1 MAVHAGGRSAVNPRE
16 ELAKWMGARQK
27 HHSEYVKLLN
37 DRKTEIHN
45 IEIDHGPRSDIYVAA
60 LREFERHDQQ
70 FDRLQAVVR
79 RPINSLAVPP
89 WIFWLLALGLAVLEA
104 PVNKFLFDYAI
115 QGTNLTS
122 YLVSTAFAILLLLLA
137 HLGGRC
143 IRQVWSEYRRR
154 IVWSNLIIAC
164 LALVVLAIL
173 ISILTIGRARYSA
186 GAADPGLNGLFSD
199 IGGQVS
205 QHGFF
210 SSLLNAF
217 SDVSALIL
225 FTVNFGGVTIATL
238 LGFFSHDP
246 DKDFDHAEAALKK
259 ATRRLNKLQAKYA
272 QSRIKVIRRFT
283 PDLTGASRNF
293 ADANNKIIEMKTLLE
308 IPLDQWDQFVLDDLD
323 TLADEAKDNDVASQ
337 LAGSRLPPS
346 EVTKGANIRPL
357 R

>member
-1 MAVHAGGRSAVNPRE
+1 MVLQARGHAAGNPRE

-27 HHSEYVKLLN
+27 HHSEYVKLLS
-37 DRKTEIHN
+37 DRKNEISN
-45 IEIDHGPRSDIYVAA
+45 IEIDHGPRSDVYAA
-60 LREFERHDQQ
+60 AVRDFERHDQQ

-79 RPINSLAVPP
+79 RPINNLSIPAWV
-89 WIFWLLALGLAVLEA
+89 FWLLALGLAILEA

-115 QGTNLTS
+115 QGSNLTS

-154 IVWSNLIIAC
+154 VVWSNLIIAL
-164 LALVVLAIL
+164 LAVAVLAIL

-186 GAADPGLNGLFSD
+186 GAADPGIGGLFTD

-205 QHGFF
+205 QHGFLT
-210 SSLLNAF
+210 SLLTAF
-217 SDVSALIL
+217 TDVSALIL
-225 FTVNFGGVTIATL
+225 FTVNFGGVVIAML

-246 DKDFDHAEAALKK
+246 DKDFDHAEAALRQ
-259 ATRRLNKLQAKYA
+259 ATRRLSKLQAKYA
-272 QSRIKVIRRFT
+272 RSRAKVIRKFT

-293 ADANNKIIEMKTLLE
+293 ADSNNKIIEMKTLLSV
-308 IPLDQWDQFVLDDLD
+308 PLDEWDQFVLDDLD
-323 TLADEAKDNDVASQ
+323 TLADEAAQNDVASQ

>member
-1 MAVHAGGRSAVNPRE
+1 MVLQAQGHGANTRE
-16 ELAKWMGARQK
+16 ELARWMGARHK

-37 DRKTEIHN
+37 ERKNEIAN
-45 IEIDHGPRSDIYVAA
+45 VDLDHGPRSDIYMAA
-60 LREFERHDQQ
+60 LRDFERHDQQ

-79 RPINSLAVPP
+79 RPINNLNVPA
-89 WIFWLLALGLAVLEA
+89 WIFWILATGLAILEA

-154 IVWSNLIIAC
+154 VVWSNLIIAC
-164 LALVVLAIL
+164 LAVVVLAVL

-186 GAADPGLNGLFSD
+186 GAADPGLGGLFGD

-210 SSLLNAF
+210 ASLINAF

-225 FTVNFGGVTIATL
+225 FTVNFGGVVIAML

-246 DKDFDHAEAALKK
+246 DKDFDHSEAALRK
-259 ATRRLNKLQAKYA
+259 ATRRLSRLQAKYA
-272 QSRIKVIRRFT
+272 QSRARVIRKFT

-293 ADANNKIIEMKTLLE
+293 ADTNNRIIEMKTLLSL
-308 IPLDQWDQFVLDDLD
+308 PLDEWDQFVLDDLD
-323 TLADEAKDNDVASQ
+323 TLAEEAAQNDVGSQ

>member
-1 MAVHAGGRSAVNPRE
+1 MALQARGHAAANPRE
-16 ELAKWMGARQK
+16 DLAKWMGARQK

-37 DRKTEIHN
+37 ERKNEIVN
-45 IEIDHGPRSDIYVAA
+45 IDLDHGPRSDTYKAA

-79 RPINSLAVPP
+79 RPINNLSISSWV
-89 WIFWLLALGLAVLEA
+89 FWLLAIGLAILEA

-122 YLVSTAFAILLLLLA
+122 YLVSGAFAILLLLLA

-164 LALVVLAIL
+164 LAVVVLAIL

-186 GAADPGLNGLFSD
+186 GAADPGVGGLFSD

-210 SSLLNAF
+210 TSLLNAF
-217 SDVSALIL
+217 SDVSALVL
-225 FTVNFGGVTIATL
+225 FTVNFGGVTIAML

-246 DKDFDHAEAALKK
+246 DKDFDHAETALRK
-259 ATRRLNKLQAKYA
+259 ATRRLSKLQAKYA
-272 QSRIKVIRRFT
+272 QSRAKVIRKFT

-293 ADANNKIIEMKTLLE
+293 ADANNKIIEMKTLLTL
-308 IPLDQWDQFVLDDLD
+308 PLDEWDQFVLDDLD
-323 TLADEAKDNDVASQ
+323 TLAEEAAQNDVGSE

-346 EVTKGANIRPL
+346 EVTKGANVRPL

>member
-1 MAVHAGGRSAVNPRE
+1 MALQARGRATANPRE

-27 HHSEYVKLLN
+27 HHSEYIKLLT
-37 DRKTEIHN
+37 DRKNELFN
-45 IEIDHGPRSDIYVAA
+45 VEGDHGPRSDIYLAA
-60 LREFERHDQQ
+60 QREFERNDQQ

-79 RPINSLAVPP
+79 RPINNLHIAP
-89 WIFWLLALGLAVLEA
+89 WIFWLLALGLAILEA

-137 HLGGRC
+137 HLAGRC
-143 IRQVWSEYRRR
+143 LRQVWSEYRRR
-154 IVWSNLIIAC
+154 VVWSNLIIGC
-164 LALVVLAIL
+164 LGVAVLAIL

-186 GAADPGLNGLFSD
+186 GAADAGLGGLFTD

-210 SSLLNAF
+210 TSLFEAF
-217 SDVSALIL
+217 GDVSALIL
-225 FTVNFGGVTIATL
+225 FTVNFGGVMIAML

-246 DKDFDHAEAALKK
+246 DKDFDHSEAALRK
-259 ATRRLNKLQAKYA
+259 ATRRLNKLQSKYA
-272 QSRIKVIRRFT
+272 QSRAKVIRKFT

-293 ADANNKIIEMKTLLE
+293 ADANNKIIEMKTLLSE
-308 IPLDQWDQFVLDDLD
+308 PLDEWDRFVLDDLD
-323 TLADEAKDNDVASQ
+323 TLAEEAMDNDVGSQ

>member
-1 MAVHAGGRSAVNPRE
+1 MALEARGRAAMNPRE

-37 DRKTEIHN
+37 DRKNELSN
-45 IEIDHGPRSDIYVAA
+45 VELDHGPRSDVYLAVQ
-60 LREFERHDQQ
+60 REFERHDQQ

-79 RPINSLAVPP
+79 RPINNLSIAP

-137 HLGGRC
+137 HLAGRC
-143 IRQVWSEYRRR
+143 VRQVWSEYRRR
-154 IVWSNLIIAC
+154 IVWSNLIIALLGIC
-164 LALVVLAIL
+164 VLAIL

-186 GAADPGLNGLFSD
+186 GAADPGLGSLFTD

-210 SSLLNAF
+210 SSLLSAF

-225 FTVNFGGVTIATL
+225 FTVNFGGVVIAML

-246 DKDFDHAEAALKK
+246 DKDFDHAEASLRR
-259 ATRRLNKLQAKYA
+259 ATRRLNKLQSRYV
-272 QSRIKVIRRFT
+272 QSRAKVIRKFT

-293 ADANNKIIEMKTLLE
+293 ADSNNKIIEMKTLLGLQ
-308 IPLDQWDQFVLDDLD
+308 LDEWDQFVLDQLD
-323 TLADEAKDNDVASQ
+323 TLAEEAVQNDVGSQ

>member
-16 ELAKWMGARQK
+16 ELAKWRAARQK

-45 IEIDHGPRSDIYVAA
+45 IEIDHGPRSDIYMAA

-154 IVWSNLIIAC
+154 VVWSNLIIAC
-164 LALVVLAIL
+164 LSICALALL

-186 GAADPGLNGLFSD
+186 GAADPGIGGLFSD

-205 QHGFF
+205 QHGFM
-210 SSLLNAF
+210 SSLFAAF
-217 SDVSALIL
+217 GDVSALIL
-225 FTVNFGGVTIATL
+225 FTVNFGGSLIAML
-238 LGFFSHDP
+238 
-246 DKDFDHAEAALKK
+246 
-259 ATRRLNKLQAKYA
+259 
-272 QSRIKVIRRFT
+272 
-283 PDLTGASRNF
+283 
-293 ADANNKIIEMKTLLE
+293 
-308 IPLDQWDQFVLDDLD
+308 
-323 TLADEAKDNDVASQ
+323 
-337 LAGSRLPPS
+337 
-346 EVTKGANIRPL
+346 
-357 R
+357 

>member
-1 MAVHAGGRSAVNPRE
+1 MTLQARGRTVSNPRE

-37 DRKTEIHN
+37 DRKNEIMN
-45 IEIDHGPRSDIYVAA
+45 IEVDHGPRSDVYLAA
-60 LREFERHDQQ
+60 QRDFERHDQQ

-79 RPINSLAVPP
+79 RPINNLNVAP
-89 WIFWLLALGLAVLEA
+89 WIFWIMALGLAILEA

-154 IVWSNLIIAC
+154 VVWSNLIIAC
-164 LALVVLAIL
+164 LTVVVLAIL

-186 GAADPGLNGLFSD
+186 GATDPGLGGLFTD
-199 IGGQVS
+199 IGGQMS

-210 SSLLNAF
+210 TSLFSAF
-217 SDVSALIL
+217 GDVSALIL
-225 FTVNFGGVTIATL
+225 FTVNFGGVMIAMF

-246 DKDFDHAEAALKK
+246 DKDFDHAEATLRR
-259 ATRRLNKLQAKYA
+259 ATRRLNKMQTKYA
-272 QSRIKVIRRFT
+272 QSRVKVIRKFT

-293 ADANNKIIEMKTLLE
+293 ADANNKIIEMKTLLSV
-308 IPLDQWDQFVLDDLD
+308 PLDQWDQFVLDDLD
-323 TLADEAKDNDVASQ
+323 TLADEAMDNDVASQ

>member
-1 MAVHAGGRSAVNPRE
+1 MALQARGRATANPRE

-27 HHSEYVKLLN
+27 HHSEYIKLLT
-37 DRKTEIHN
+37 DRKNELFN
-45 IEIDHGPRSDIYVAA
+45 VELDHGPRSDIYIAA
-60 LREFERHDQQ
+60 QRDYERQDQQ

-79 RPINSLAVPP
+79 RPINNLNVPP
-89 WIFWLLALGLAVLEA
+89 WIFWLLAIGLAILEA

-143 IRQVWSEYRRR
+143 VRQVWSEYRRR
-154 IVWSNLIIAC
+154 VVWSNLVIAC
-164 LALVVLAIL
+164 LAVVVLAIL

-186 GAADPGLNGLFSD
+186 GAADPGIGGLFTD

-210 SSLLNAF
+210 TSLINAF

-225 FTVNFGGVTIATL
+225 FTVNFGGVVIAML

-246 DKDFDHAEAALKK
+246 DKDFDHSEAALKK
-259 ATRRLNKLQAKYA
+259 ATRRLNKLQSKYA
-272 QSRIKVIRRFT
+272 QSRAKVIRKFT

-293 ADANNKIIEMKTLLE
+293 ADANNKIIEMKTLLSE
-308 IPLDQWDQFVLDDLD
+308 PLDEWDRFVLDDLD
-323 TLADEAKDNDVASQ
+323 TLAEEAMDNDVGSQ